1 MALRFLESFDI
12 YGESGA
18 TGTALS
24 NALAMRWTSV
34 SIGTTALLING
45 WTSGLAFDFVAANR
59 YLRKTF
65 DNQATWIIGFAFR
78 QANLANN
85 TRCLALYDG
94 AESDTTRQISLFI
107 NGCGKLALTR
117 RHDTILEVSSK
128 ALKENTWYYI
138 ELKATINNS
147 GSVEVRVNGEP
158 WISFSGD
165 TQYTSNAYASRLEFF
180 APNITNAFFQ
190 LDDIYVA
197 DGTSGVNDFQG
208 PTKIEALWPT
218 GDTATL
224 QWQVASGNHYD
235 KIDERPQN
243 DGTDYV
249 YETTANDI
257 DLYTYGNLSV
267 IESNIFGV
275 QMSTTAAL
283 SDAGS
288 MTLKERWKAATEI
301 DGASHTVDSTT
312 YTTKVGIQE
321 TDTDSNSWTAS
332 TVNAGEYGIKVG

>member
-24 NALAMRWTSV
+24 NALAARWTAV
-34 SIGTTALLING
+34 SIGTTAKLIDG
-45 WTSGLAFDFVAANR
+45 WSSGLGFDFVDRNR

-65 DNQATWIIGFAFR
+65 DAQDTWIIGFAFR
-78 QANLANN
+78 QATL
-85 TRCLALYDG
+85 TSMRVLSLYDG
-94 AESDTTRQISLFI
+94 AEGDGTRQVSLLINNGGKLEVCRRTSDTLGVS
-107 NGCGKLALTR
+107 NK
-117 RHDTILEVSSK
+117 TI
-128 ALKENTWYYI
+128 KENTWHYI
-138 ELKATINNS
+138 EFKVIIGNS
-147 GSVEVRVNGEP
+147 GSYEVRVNGET
-158 WISFSGD
+158 WFSQSGVD
-165 TQYTSNAYASRLEFF
+165 TQYTANAYASRLEFVG
-180 APNITNAFFQ
+180 TNTVGFFYQ

-197 DGTSGVNDFQG
+197 DGAAGVNDFQG

-218 GDTATL
+218 GDSTPL
-224 QWQVASGNHYD
+224 DWQVASGNHYD
-235 KIDERPQN
+235 KINERPYN
-243 DGTDYV
+243 TTNYV
-249 YETTANDI
+249 YETTANDV

-283 SDAGS
+283 SAAGS

-312 YTTKVGIQE
+312 YTTKVGIRE
-321 TDTDSNSWTAS
+321 TDTDGNSWTD
-332 TVNAGEYGIKVG
+332 TVVNAGEFGVKVG